1 MKSKWMKSTAAM
13 LIVSCTSLSI
23 PMQASAAV
31 IPTDA
36 VIAQASAMDLSRQ
49 RSELTTFLT
58 RSDVQT
64 QLVSLGVDHNQAA
77 ARIAALS
84 DDEVQQLYGKMQTL
98 PAGGDILGTL
108 VFIFLVLLVTD
119 LLGLTSVYPF
129 THHR

>member
-1 MKSKWMKSTAAM
+1 MKSQWMKSTAAM

-36 VIAQASAMDLSRQ
+36 VIAQATAMDLSRQ

-77 ARIAALS
+77 ARVAALS

>member
-1 MKSKWMKSTAAM
+1 MKSKWMKGTAAM
-13 LIVSCTSLSI
+13 LIVSCTSLSV

-31 IPTDA
+31 IPTDT
-36 VIAQASAMDLSRQ
+36 VVAQATVADLSRQ

-119 LLGLTSVYPF
+119 LLGLTSVFPF

>member
-49 RSELTTFLT
+49 RGELTTFLT

-77 ARIAALS
+77 ARVAVLS

-119 LLGLTSVYPF
+119 LLGLTSVFPF

>member
-36 VIAQASAMDLSRQ
+36 VIAQATAMDLSRQ

-77 ARIAALS
+77 ARVAALS

>member
-1 MKSKWMKSTAAM
+1 MKSKWMKGTAAM
-13 LIVSCTSLSI
+13 LIVSCTSLSV

-36 VIAQASAMDLSRQ
+36 VIAQATAMDLSRQ
-49 RSELTTFLT
+49 RTELTTFLA
-58 RSDVQT
+58 RNDVQV

-119 LLGLTSVYPF
+119 LLGLTSVFPF

>member
-1 MKSKWMKSTAAM
+1 M
-13 LIVSCTSLSI
+13 
-23 PMQASAAV
+23 
-31 IPTDA
+31 
-36 VIAQASAMDLSRQ
+36 
-49 RSELTTFLT
+49 
-58 RSDVQT
+58 
-64 QLVSLGVDHNQAA
+64 SLGVDHNQAA
-77 ARIAALS
+77 ARVAALS

>member
-1 MKSKWMKSTAAM
+1 MKPQWMKTTAAT
-13 LIVSCTSLSI
+13 LIVSMASLSL
-23 PMQASAAV
+23 PMQAFAAV

-36 VIAQASAMDLSRQ
+36 VIAQAFAIDLSRQ

-58 RSDVQT
+58 RSDVQK
-64 QLVSLGVDHNQAA
+64 QLVSLGVDSNQAA
-77 ARIAALS
+77 SRVAALS

-119 LLGLTSVYPF
+119 LLGLTNVFPF

>member
-1 MKSKWMKSTAAM
+1 MKQQWMKTTAAT
-13 LIVSCTSLSI
+13 LIISMASLSLPI
-23 PMQASAAV
+23 QAFAAV

-36 VIAQASAMDLSRQ
+36 VIAQATAMDLSHQ

-58 RSDVQT
+58 RTDVQK
-64 QLVSLGVDHNQAA
+64 QLVSLGVDSNQAA
-77 ARIAALS
+77 SRVAALS

-119 LLGLTSVYPF
+119 LLGLTNVFPF